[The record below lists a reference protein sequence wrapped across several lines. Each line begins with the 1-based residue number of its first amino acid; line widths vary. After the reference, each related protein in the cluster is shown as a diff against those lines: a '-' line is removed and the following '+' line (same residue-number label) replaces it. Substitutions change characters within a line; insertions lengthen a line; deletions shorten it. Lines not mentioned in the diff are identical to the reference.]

1 MKYFEYLETKF
12 VDANTAM
19 ATGNAEDVTIFGQAK
34 VNASLKLIGLSRSV
48 LMYAYMGYLLVSIVA
63 IKLRLKKAPAFKS
76 SIPPRPPAT
85 TKPELVPQPPP
96 TDAA

>member
-19 ATGNAEDVTIFGQAK
+19 ATGSAEDVTIFGQAK

-48 LMYAYMGYLLVSIVA
+48 LMYAYMGYLLASIVA
-63 IKLRLKKAPAFKS
+63 IKLRLKKAPTFKS

-85 TKPELVPQPPP
+85 TKPELVPTPP